1 MTTTNH
7 FHLAQINFARMLA
20 PLEDPI
26 MADFVALRDE
36 INRLGDA
43 APGFVW
49 RSQSSESNEMAIRI
63 FDDTYLL
70 VQLSVWESV
79 EALYTF
85 AYRSQHATVM
95 SRRREWFERIGTP
108 FLALWWIPAGT
119 IPTPE
124 EGKARLEYL
133 TERGPSLYA
142 FSFKER
148 YPAPAVLPERP

>member
-1 MTTTNH
+1 MDDFFRKTNACSSIVQAADLRSNTNRCLCAIFVEYDSGGMMATNH

-20 PLEDPI
+20 PLADPI

-85 AYRSQHATVM
+85 AYRSQHA
-95 SRRREWFERIGTP
+95 
-108 FLALWWIPAGT
+108 
-119 IPTPE
+119 
-124 EGKARLEYL
+124 
-133 TERGPSLYA
+133 
-142 FSFKER
+142 
-148 YPAPAVLPERP
+148 

>member
-1 MTTTNH
+1 
-7 FHLAQINFARMLA
+7 
-20 PLEDPI
+20 
-26 MADFVALRDE
+26 
-36 INRLGDA
+36 
-43 APGFVW
+43 
-49 RSQSSESNEMAIRI
+49 MAIRI

-79 EALYTF
+79 EALYMF
-85 AYRSQHATVM
+85 AYRSQHVKVM

-124 EGKARLEYL
+124 EGKARLEWL
-133 TERGPSLYA
+133 TEHGSTLYA
-142 FSFKER
+142 FTFKDP